1 MKCVKCGKEIPEGE
15 KKICDDCQKTLLSDL
30 ENDVVAEAV
39 KENEAIGKVEK
50 DKKNEQDEKKIEIK
64 ENAHKDND
72 MQQEKSVKKDK
83 KVKMV
88 IPIIIL
94 IIIALLILVKLFFAD
109 GISIS
114 NFVNNKVGNSIANIR
129 NYGYAAEQKGM
140 VYFVAPTK
148 DGKEIAIY
156 KTKKSKVDPKELV
169 KGNWDVLGLN
179 VVNNYIYFIAITDEA
194 IEKSATLS
202 ADEVALDTLNNKIY
216 RMKTDGTDLEVI
228 NSNEFHNNCYEI
240 YVIDDKIYYI
250 GVDTNIWSMNLDG
263 SEKTKINDDK
273 TGFLGLTKDYIIL
286 NVEKKQKETETETED
301 KKAEE
306 ATVYETCI
314 MNIDGTNKKVLNGQ
328 RLYSINVVNDYIY
341 YVDDE
346 KVVYKIKIDGTDNVK
361 ISDKIKAYNM
371 NIINDRIFFMNYV
384 DNTQKIA
391 IYSMALDG
399 SDIKEVIQLENYS
412 SFLNTIDNNIIFMD
426 SNQDSASIN
435 MVNLDGTEKKV
446 LYELKQQSTVEE
458 KNNEVV
464 ENTTATTETPAVE
477 EKATAEEKTEVAQ

>member
-30 ENDVVAEAV
+30 ENDAVIEAT

-50 DKKNEQDEKKIEIK
+50 DKKNEQDEKITEVKEHTHK
-64 ENAHKDND
+64 ENA
-72 MQQEKSVKKDK
+72 MQQEEKVKKDK
-83 KVKMV
+83 KVKKV

-94 IIIALLILVKLFFAD
+94 VIIALLIIAKLVFAD
-109 GISIS
+109 GISIL

-129 NYGYAAEQKGM
+129 NYGYTAEQKGM

-156 KTKKSKVDPKELV
+156 KTKKSKVNPKELV

-179 VVNNYIYFIAITDEA
+179 VVKDYVYFIAITDDE

-202 ADEVALDTLNNKIY
+202 ADEAALDTLNNKIY

-240 YVIDDKIYYI
+240 YVIEDKIYYI

-286 NVEKKQKETETETED
+286 NVEKKQKETENETED

-306 ATVYETCI
+306 GTVYETCI

-328 RLYSINVVNDYIY
+328 RLYSVNVVEDYIY

-361 ISDKIKAYNM
+361 ISDKIQAYNM
-371 NIINDRIFFMNYV
+371 NIINNRIFFMNYV

-446 LYELKQQSTVEE
+446 LYELKQQNTVEE

-464 ENTTATTETPAVE
+464 ENTAPTTETPAVE